1 METVENY
8 IQVFD
13 SVVPHSLCDMIVG
26 EYEHSDDWIE
36 AGTQFGVDKSARDVD
51 FVQMS
56 HQHVLSKSLELRSK
70 IDGDLFQC
78 ATHSISKYLDLFP
91 AVQVDS
97 DSGYDLLRYK
107 EGQFYVQ
114 HIDYFKKEPR
124 VISCSFALNDD
135 YDGGEWA
142 FFDKRVVKKIPKGSV
157 ILFPSN
163 FMYPHQILPVTKGVR
178 YSIVTWFL

>member
-1 METVENY
+1 MQSVEDY

-13 SVVPHSLCDMIVG
+13 SVVPHDLCDRIIN
-26 EYEHSDDWIE
+26 EHKLSDGWIQ
-36 AGTQFGVDKSARDVD
+36 AGTVFGVDKSVRNVD
-51 FVQMS
+51 CIG
-56 HQHVLSKSLELRSK
+56 LSFNDTISKNIEVRSK

-78 ATHSISKYLDLFP
+78 ASYVISKYVDLFP
-91 AVQVDS
+91 FLEVES

-107 EGQFYVQ
+107 ENQFYLE
-114 HIDYFKKEPR
+114 HIDAFKKEPR
-124 VISCSFALNDD
+124 IVSCSFALNDN

-142 FFDKRVVKKIPKGSV
+142 FFDKKVVKKIPKGSA

-178 YSIVTWFL
+178 YSVVTWFL